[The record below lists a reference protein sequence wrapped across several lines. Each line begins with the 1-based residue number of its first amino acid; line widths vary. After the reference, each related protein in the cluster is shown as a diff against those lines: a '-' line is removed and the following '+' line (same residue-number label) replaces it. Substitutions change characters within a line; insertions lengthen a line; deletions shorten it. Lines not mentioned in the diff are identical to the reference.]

1 MSNLIS
7 IRELQKSYGK
17 NMIFDD
23 FDMTIELGKI
33 IGLLGPNGSGKTTL
47 IKILAGLLTYSKGEI
62 EIDGNKIG
70 SKTKDIVAYL
80 PDRIYFNDNQKVG
93 EIIKVFKTFY
103 RDFDVARAEEMLKSL
118 SIDSNM
124 QIKKMS
130 KGTKEKVQL
139 IMVMSR
145 RAKLYLLD
153 EPIAGVDPAAR
164 EYIIRTIISNYEKDA
179 SILISTHLIQ
189 DVDNILDDVILL
201 KDGKIILHEPADK
214 LREERNMSIDE
225 IFREEFRCWEKD

>member
-23 FDMTIELGKI
+23 FDMTIEPGKI

-124 QIKKMS
+124 QIKKIS

-189 DVDNILDDVILL
+189 DVENILDDVILL

>member
-23 FDMTIELGKI
+23 FDMTIESGKI
-33 IGLLGPNGSGKTTL
+33 IGLLVPNGSGKTTL

-62 EIDGNKIG
+62 EIDGNNIG

-103 RDFDVARAEEMLKSL
+103 RDFDVARAEERNMNSSDNRTVPTVITILFVLVGVVL
-118 SIDSNM
+118 SILVINM
-124 QIKKMS
+124 
-130 KGTKEKVQL
+130 
-139 IMVMSR
+139 
-145 RAKLYLLD
+145 
-153 EPIAGVDPAAR
+153 P
-164 EYIIRTIISNYEKDA
+164 
-179 SILISTHLIQ
+179 
-189 DVDNILDDVILL
+189 
-201 KDGKIILHEPADK
+201 
-214 LREERNMSIDE
+214 
-225 IFREEFRCWEKD
+225 

>member
-23 FDMTIELGKI
+23 FDMTIEPGKI

-62 EIDGNKIG
+62 EIDGNNIG

-124 QIKKMS
+124 QIKKIS

-189 DVDNILDDVILL
+189 DVENILDDVILL

>member
-1 MSNLIS
+1 MWQG
-7 IRELQKSYGK
+7 QKK
-17 NMIFDD
+17 
-23 FDMTIELGKI
+23 
-33 IGLLGPNGSGKTTL
+33 
-47 IKILAGLLTYSKGEI
+47 
-62 EIDGNKIG
+62 
-70 SKTKDIVAYL
+70 
-80 PDRIYFNDNQKVG
+80 
-93 EIIKVFKTFY
+93 
-103 RDFDVARAEEMLKSL
+103 DVARAEEMLKSL

-124 QIKKMS
+124 QIKKIS

-189 DVDNILDDVILL
+189 DVENILDDVILL

>member
-23 FDMTIELGKI
+23 FDMTIEPGKI

-103 RDFDVARAEEMLKSL
+103 RDFDVARAEERNMNSSDNRTVPTVITILFVLVGVVL
-118 SIDSNM
+118 SILVINM
-124 QIKKMS
+124 
-130 KGTKEKVQL
+130 
-139 IMVMSR
+139 
-145 RAKLYLLD
+145 
-153 EPIAGVDPAAR
+153 P
-164 EYIIRTIISNYEKDA
+164 
-179 SILISTHLIQ
+179 
-189 DVDNILDDVILL
+189 
-201 KDGKIILHEPADK
+201 
-214 LREERNMSIDE
+214 
-225 IFREEFRCWEKD
+225 

>member
-23 FDMTIELGKI
+23 FDMTIEPGKI

-62 EIDGNKIG
+62 EIDGNMIG

-124 QIKKMS
+124 QIKKIS

-189 DVDNILDDVILL
+189 DVENILDDVILL

>member
-23 FDMTIELGKI
+23 FDMTIEPGKI

-189 DVDNILDDVILL
+189 DVENILDDVILL

-225 IFREEFRCWEKD
+225 IFREEFICWEKD

>member
-23 FDMTIELGKI
+23 FDMTIEPGKI

-124 QIKKMS
+124 QIKKIS

-189 DVDNILDDVILL
+189 DVENILDDVILL

-225 IFREEFRCWEKD
+225 IFRAEFRCWEKD

>member
-23 FDMTIELGKI
+23 FDMTIEPGKI

-124 QIKKMS
+124 QIKKIS

-189 DVDNILDDVILL
+189 DVDNILDAVILL

>member
-124 QIKKMS
+124 QIKKIS

-189 DVDNILDDVILL
+189 DVENILDDVILL

>member
-23 FDMTIELGKI
+23 FDMTIEPGKI

>member
-23 FDMTIELGKI
+23 FDMTIEPGKI

-103 RDFDVARAEEMLKSL
+103 RDFDVARAEERNMNSSDNRTVPTVITILFVLVGVVL
-118 SIDSNM
+118 SILVINYVM
-124 QIKKMS
+124 KYRYLGIQ
-130 KGTKEKVQL
+130 EKVAHIKDATLTDIAIESTL
-139 IMVMSR
+139 IV
-145 RAKLYLLD
+145 L
-153 EPIAGVDPAAR
+153 IGH
-164 EYIIRTIISNYEKDA
+164 IIISVVAVLMNA
-179 SILISTHLIQ
+179 H
-189 DVDNILDDVILL
+189 
-201 KDGKIILHEPADK
+201 IINKK
-214 LREERNMSIDE
+214 LNLQ
-225 IFREEFRCWEKD
+225 

>member
-23 FDMTIELGKI
+23 FDMTIEPGKI
-33 IGLLGPNGSGKTTL
+33 IGLLGPNSSGKTTL

-189 DVDNILDDVILL
+189 DVENILDDVILL

>member
-23 FDMTIELGKI
+23 FDMTIEPGKI
-33 IGLLGPNGSGKTTL
+33 IGLLEPNGSGKTTL
-47 IKILAGLLTYSKGEI
+47 IKILAGLLTYSKGEV

-103 RDFDVARAEEMLKSL
+103 RDFDVARAEKMLKSL

-189 DVDNILDDVILL
+189 DVENILDDVILL

>member
-23 FDMTIELGKI
+23 FDMTIEPGKI

-124 QIKKMS
+124 QIKKIS

>member
-103 RDFDVARAEEMLKSL
+103 RDFDVARAEERNMNSSDNRTVPTVITILFVLVGVVL
-118 SIDSNM
+118 SILVINYAM
-124 QIKKMS
+124 KYRYLGIQ
-130 KGTKEKVQL
+130 EKVAHIKDATLTDIAIESTL
-139 IMVMSR
+139 IV
-145 RAKLYLLD
+145 L
-153 EPIAGVDPAAR
+153 IGH
-164 EYIIRTIISNYEKDA
+164 IIISVVAVLMNA
-179 SILISTHLIQ
+179 H
-189 DVDNILDDVILL
+189 
-201 KDGKIILHEPADK
+201 IINKK
-214 LREERNMSIDE
+214 LNLQ
-225 IFREEFRCWEKD
+225 

>member
-23 FDMTIELGKI
+23 FDMTIEPGKI

-189 DVDNILDDVILL
+189 DVENILDDVILL

>member
-23 FDMTIELGKI
+23 LDMTIEPGKI

-124 QIKKMS
+124 QIKKIS

-189 DVDNILDDVILL
+189 DVENILDDVILL

>member
-23 FDMTIELGKI
+23 FDMTIEPGKI

-93 EIIKVFKTFY
+93 EIIKAFKTFY
-103 RDFDVARAEEMLKSL
+103 RDFNVARAEEMLKSL

-189 DVDNILDDVILL
+189 DVENILDDVILL

-225 IFREEFRCWEKD
+225 VFREEFRCWEKD

>member
-62 EIDGNKIG
+62 EIDGNNIG

-103 RDFDVARAEEMLKSL
+103 RDFDVARAEERNMNSSDNRTVPTVITILFVLVGVVL
-118 SIDSNM
+118 SILVINM
-124 QIKKMS
+124 
-130 KGTKEKVQL
+130 
-139 IMVMSR
+139 
-145 RAKLYLLD
+145 
-153 EPIAGVDPAAR
+153 P
-164 EYIIRTIISNYEKDA
+164 
-179 SILISTHLIQ
+179 
-189 DVDNILDDVILL
+189 
-201 KDGKIILHEPADK
+201 
-214 LREERNMSIDE
+214 
-225 IFREEFRCWEKD
+225 

>member
-23 FDMTIELGKI
+23 FDMTIEPGKI

-62 EIDGNKIG
+62 EIDGNNIG

-189 DVDNILDDVILL
+189 DVENILDDVILL